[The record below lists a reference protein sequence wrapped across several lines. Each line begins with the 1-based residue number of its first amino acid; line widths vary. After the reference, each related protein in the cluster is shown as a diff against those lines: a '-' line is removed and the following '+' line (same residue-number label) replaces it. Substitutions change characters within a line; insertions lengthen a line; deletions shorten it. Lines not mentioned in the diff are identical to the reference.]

1 MDKKRIILGLGIA
14 AVIIGSMM
22 FVPAGSP
29 VALLVLLAICG
40 LAMHEIYVL
49 MAKGDMPASKKM
61 GMISGLIFVA
71 MTWWVSLLGK
81 PDGETLLG
89 SLPEEPNYKQLWAL
103 LLLILIIN
111 FFRLLVD
118 HANPR
123 LAIRNALGT
132 LFGFVYVAFFW
143 SFFVR
148 LYLAGDPAEPVKVA
162 FYLLLAVKWGD
173 AGAYFIGTK
182 FGKHRLAP
190 AISPKKSWEGL
201 FGGIL
206 FSCVVGV
213 VWYYLND
220 GMLGPYKFPLCHTL
234 ILGLVLPVI
243 GTLGDL
249 VESLFKRAVDVKD
262 SGAIAHGM
270 GGMLDM
276 IDSLLF
282 TAPFMYI
289 YIQLF
294 LD

>member
-1 MDKKRIILGLGIA
+1 MDKKRIILGLSIA
-14 AVIIGSMM
+14 AVIITLLL
-22 FVPAGSP
+22 FVPAGSWVSLP
-29 VALLVLLAICG
+29 VLLAVCW
-40 LAMHEIYVL
+40 LAMREMYTL
-49 MAKGDMPASKKM
+49 MAIGNMSASRKM
-61 GMISGLIFVA
+61 GMSSGLVFVA
-71 MTWWVSLLGK
+71 LTWWVSHSSAWT
-81 PDGETLLG
+81 DEA
-89 SLPEEPNYKQLWAL
+89 LWAML
-103 LLLILIIN
+103 LTILIVN
-111 FFRLLVD
+111 FYRVLVD
-118 HANPR
+118 HHDAPK
-123 LAIRNALGT
+123 AFRNALGT

-148 LYLAGDPAEPVKVA
+148 LYLAGDPKEPVRVA

-173 AGAYFIGTK
+173 AGAYFIGSK
-182 FGKHRLAP
+182 FGKNRLAP

-206 FSCVVGV
+206 FSCGVGV
-213 VWYYLND
+213 LWWFLSK
-220 GMLGPYKFPLCHTL
+220 GTLGPYKFPFYHTM
-234 ILGLVLPVI
+234 ILGVLLPVI
-243 GTLGDL
+243 GTMGDL
-249 VESLFKRAVDVKD
+249 VESLFKRAVNVKD

>member
-1 MDKKRIILGLGIA
+1 MDKKRIFIGLTIA
-14 AVIIGSMM
+14 AVLITLLL
-22 FVPAGSP
+22 FVPAGNP
-29 VALLVLLAICG
+29 AALVVFLAICG
-40 LAMHEIYVL
+40 LAMREIYAL
-49 MAKGDMPASKKM
+49 MAKGNMPASIKM
-61 GMISGLIFVA
+61 GMSSGLIFVA
-71 MTWWVSLLGK
+71 LTWWVARS
-81 PDGETLLG
+81 DQWTD
-89 SLPEEPNYKQLWAL
+89 NALWAL
-103 LLLILIIN
+103 LLTILIVN
-111 FFRLLVD
+111 FFRLPLSHKD
-118 HANPR
+118 AL

-148 LYLAGDPAEPVKVA
+148 LYMEGSMTEPTRVA

-173 AGAYFIGTK
+173 AGAYFVGSK

-190 AISPKKSWEGL
+190 TISPKKSWEGL

-206 FSCVVGV
+206 FSCAVGV
-213 VWYYLND
+213 IWWILTG
-220 GMLGPYKFPLCHTL
+220 GMLGPYEFPLGHAL
-234 ILGLVLPVI
+234 ILGVILPII
-243 GTLGDL
+243 GTMGDL

-282 TAPFMYI
+282 TAPFLYI
-289 YIQLF
+289 YIQIF

>member
-1 MDKKRIILGLGIA
+1 MDKKRIILGLSIA
-14 AVIIGSMM
+14 AVIMAAIIY
-22 FVPAGSP
+22 VPAGNP
-29 VALLVLLAICG
+29 IALLVLLAVCG
-40 LAMHEIYVL
+40 LAMREMYAL
-49 MAKGDMPASKKM
+49 MAMGNMPASKKM
-61 GMISGLIFVA
+61 GMISGILFVA
-71 MTWWVSLLGK
+71 LTWWVSLQ
-81 PDGETLLG
+81 
-89 SLPEEPNYKQLWAL
+89 EPGTDEPLWAL
-103 LLLILIIN
+103 LLAILIVN
-111 FFRLLVD
+111 FYRVLVGHHD
-118 HANPR
+118 APK
-123 LAIRNALGT
+123 AFRNALGT

-148 LYLAGDPAEPVKVA
+148 LYLAGDPAEPMRVG

-173 AGAYFIGTK
+173 AGAYFIGSK
-182 FGKHRLAP
+182 FGRHRLAP

-213 VWYYLND
+213 IWWALND
-220 GMLGPYKFPLCHTL
+220 GTLGPFRFPLYHTI
-234 ILGLVLPVI
+234 ILGILLPVI

>member
-1 MDKKRIILGLGIA
+1 MDKKRIILGLSIA
-14 AVIIGSMM
+14 AVLITLLV
-22 FVPAGSP
+22 FVPAGNPASL
-29 VALLVLLAICG
+29 VVLLAVCG
-40 LAMHEIYVL
+40 LAMREMYAL
-49 MAKGDMPASKKM
+49 MAMGDMPASKKM
-61 GMISGLIFVA
+61 GMISGLTFVA
-71 MTWWVSLLGK
+71 LTWWVSRS
-81 PDGETLLG
+81 DQWTD
-89 SLPEEPNYKQLWAL
+89 NALWAL
-103 LLLILIIN
+103 LLTILIVN
-111 FFRLLVD
+111 FYRLLVGPAD
-118 HANPR
+118 ALR
-123 LAIRNALGT
+123 AIRNALGT
-132 LFGFVYVAFFW
+132 LFGFIYVAFFW

-148 LYLAGDPAEPVKVA
+148 LYLVGDPSEPVRVA

-173 AGAYFIGTK
+173 AGAYFIGSK

-190 AISPKKSWEGL
+190 EISPKKSWEGL
-201 FGGIL
+201 LGGII

-213 VWYYLND
+213 VWCAMTDN
-220 GMLGPYKFPLCHTL
+220 MLGPYHFPIWQAL
-234 ILGLVLPVI
+234 ILGVVLPVI

-282 TAPFMYI
+282 TAPFLYI

>member
-1 MDKKRIILGLGIA
+1 MT
-14 AVIIGSMM
+14 AVL
-22 FVPAGSP
+22 FVPAGNP
-29 VALLVLLAICG
+29 VALLVLLTICG
-40 LAMHEIYVL
+40 LAMREIYAL
-49 MAKGDMPASKKM
+49 MAKGDLPASKKM
-61 GMISGLIFVA
+61 GMASGLVFVA
-71 MTWWVSLLGK
+71 LTWLVVIKNLA
-81 PDGETLLG
+81 DEI
-89 SLPEEPNYKQLWAL
+89 LWAL
-103 LLLILIIN
+103 LLLILILN
-111 FFRLLVD
+111 FFRLIID
-118 HANPR
+118 HSDAR

-132 LFGFVYVAFFW
+132 LFGFIYVAFFW

-148 LYLAGDPAEPVKVA
+148 LYLAGDPAQPMRVA

-173 AGAYFIGTK
+173 AGAYFIGSR

-201 FGGIL
+201 LGGIL
-206 FSCVVGV
+206 FSCGVGV
-213 VWYYLND
+213 IWLYLND
-220 GMLGPYKFPLCHTL
+220 GMLGQYSFSLLHVL
-234 ILGLVLPVI
+234 ILGVLLPVI

-294 LD
+294 LAR

>member
-1 MDKKRIILGLGIA
+1 MDKKRIVLGLSIA
-14 AVIIGSMM
+14 AVIITTLL
-22 FVPAGSP
+22 FVPAGNLI
-29 VALLVLLAICG
+29 ALLVLLAICG
-40 LAMHEIYVL
+40 LAMREIYAL
-49 MAKGDMPASKKM
+49 MAMGDMPASKKM
-61 GMISGLIFVA
+61 GMISGLVFVA
-71 MTWWVSLLGK
+71 MTWWVSLQ
-81 PDGETLLG
+81 
-89 SLPEEPNYKQLWAL
+89 EPRSDEPLWAL
-103 LLLILIIN
+103 LLLILIFN

-118 HANPR
+118 HSDAR

-148 LYLAGDPAEPVKVA
+148 LYLAGDPAQPMRVA

-173 AGAYFIGTK
+173 AGAYFIGSK

-213 VWYYLND
+213 LWWILND
-220 GMLGPYKFPLCHTL
+220 GKLGPYNFPIYHTL
-234 ILGLVLPVI
+234 ILGVVLPII
-243 GTLGDL
+243 GTMGDL
-249 VESLFKRAVDVKD
+249 VESIFKRAVNVKD

>member
-1 MDKKRIILGLGIA
+1 MDKKRIVLGLSIA
-14 AVIIGSMM
+14 AVIITWMCL
-22 FVPAGSP
+22 VPAGSP
-29 VALLVLLAICG
+29 IALLVLLAVCG
-40 LAMHEIYVL
+40 LAMHEIYAL

-71 MTWWVSLLGK
+71 MTWWVSLSERWT
-81 PDGETLLG
+81 DDA
-89 SLPEEPNYKQLWAL
+89 LWAL
-103 LLLILIIN
+103 LLVILIIN
-111 FFRLLVD
+111 FFRLLVGHGD
-118 HANPR
+118 ALR
-123 LAIRNALGT
+123 AIRNALGT

-148 LYLAGDPAEPVKVA
+148 LYLEGDPAEPVKVA

-173 AGAYFIGTK
+173 AGAYFIGSR

-201 FGGIL
+201 VGGIV
-206 FSCVVGV
+206 FSCVVGGG
-213 VWYYLND
+213 WWLLSD
-220 GMLGPYKFPLCHTL
+220 GMLGPYEFPLYHAL
-234 ILGLVLPVI
+234 ILGVVLPVI

-249 VESLFKRAVDVKD
+249 VESLFKRAVNVKD
-262 SGAIAHGM
+262 SGAIAYGM

-282 TAPFMYI
+282 TAPFLYI

-294 LD
+294 LAR

>member
-1 MDKKRIILGLGIA
+1 MDKKRIILGLSIA
-14 AVIIGSMM
+14 AVIITALV
-22 FVPAGSP
+22 FVPAGNP
-29 VALLVLLAICG
+29 LALVVLLAVCG
-40 LAMHEIYVL
+40 LAMREIYAL
-49 MAKGDMPASKKM
+49 MALGNIPASKKM
-61 GMISGLIFVA
+61 GITNGVLFVA
-71 MTWWVSLLGK
+71 LTWWVSQSSEWT
-81 PDGETLLG
+81 DDA
-89 SLPEEPNYKQLWAL
+89 LWAL
-103 LLLILIIN
+103 LLAILIVN
-111 FFRLLVD
+111 FYRVLVD
-118 HANPR
+118 HHDAPR
-123 LAIRNALGT
+123 AFRNTLGT
-132 LFGFVYVAFFW
+132 LFGFIYVAFFW

-148 LYLAGDPAEPVKVA
+148 LYLAGDPAEPMRVG

-173 AGAYFIGTK
+173 AGAYFIGSK

-206 FSCVVGV
+206 FSCAVGII
-213 VWYYLND
+213 WLSLNGD
-220 GMLGPYKFPLCHTL
+220 MLGPYPFSLLHAL
-234 ILGLVLPVI
+234 ILGVLLPII

>member
-1 MDKKRIILGLGIA
+1 MDKKRIILGLSIA
-14 AVIIGSMM
+14 VVIISALI
-22 FVPAGSP
+22 FLPAGNP
-29 VALLVLLAICG
+29 LALVVLLAVCG
-40 LAMHEIYVL
+40 VAMHEMYAL
-49 MAKGDMPASKKM
+49 MAMGDMPASKKM
-61 GMISGLIFVA
+61 GMISGLVFVA
-71 MTWWVSLLGK
+71 MTWWVSRSSEWT
-81 PDGETLLG
+81 DDA
-89 SLPEEPNYKQLWAL
+89 LWAL
-103 LLLILIIN
+103 LLVILIVN
-111 FFRLLVD
+111 FYRLLVGPGD
-118 HANPR
+118 ALR
-123 LAIRNALGT
+123 AIRNALGT

-148 LYLAGDPAEPVKVA
+148 LYLVGDPAEPMRVA

-173 AGAYFIGTK
+173 AGAYFIGSR

-206 FSCVVGV
+206 FSCAVGV
-213 VWYYLND
+213 IWWALND
-220 GMLGPYKFPLCHTL
+220 KMLGPYSFPLYHAF
-234 ILGLVLPVI
+234 ILGVLLPII

-262 SGAIAHGM
+262 SGAVAYGM

-289 YIQLF
+289 YVQFFIR
-294 LD
+294 

>member
-1 MDKKRIILGLGIA
+1 MDKKRIISGLSIA
-14 AVIIGSMM
+14 AVIIGSML

-29 VALLVLLAICG
+29 IALLVLMAICG

-71 MTWWVSLLGK
+71 MTWWVSL
-81 PDGETLLG
+81 
-89 SLPEEPNYKQLWAL
+89 PEEPDNELLWAL

-118 HANPR
+118 HANAR
-123 LAIRNALGT
+123 RAIRNALGT

-201 FGGIL
+201 FGGIA
-206 FSCVVGV
+206 FSTAVGV
-213 VWYYLND
+213 IWFYLND
-220 GMLGPYKFPLCHTL
+220 GKLGHYNFGLHHAF
-234 ILGLVLPVI
+234 ILGIILPII
-243 GTLGDL
+243 GTMGDL

-294 LD
+294 LN

>member
-1 MDKKRIILGLGIA
+1 MDKKRIILGLSIA
-14 AVIIGSMM
+14 AVIMTAVM
-22 FVPAGSP
+22 FVPAGNP
-29 VALLVLLAICG
+29 IALLVLLAICG
-40 LAMHEIYVL
+40 LAMREIYAL
-49 MAKGDMPASKKM
+49 MAMGDMPASKMM
-61 GMISGLIFVA
+61 GMISGLVFVA
-71 MTWWVSLLGK
+71 MTWWVSR
-81 PDGETLLG
+81 
-89 SLPEEPNYKQLWAL
+89 SLEWTDDALWAL
-103 LLLILIIN
+103 LLLILILN

-118 HANPR
+118 HSDAR

-148 LYLAGDPAEPVKVA
+148 LYLAGDPAQPVRVA

-173 AGAYFIGTK
+173 AGAYFIGSK

-213 VWYYLND
+213 IWWILND
-220 GMLGPYKFPLCHTL
+220 GQLGPYHFPLYHTL
-234 ILGLVLPVI
+234 ILGVVLPII
-243 GTLGDL
+243 GTMGDL
-249 VESLFKRAVDVKD
+249 VESIFKRAVNVKD